1 MQPFTYPLSSATP
14 NSQLTS
20 SSHSTPSCSAFPT
33 NFQYIFLS
41 LKMKIIAIHIQLCC
55 SNSLQYLC
63 PLWFPHISSP
73 LSFPAINHDLL
84 SLSSQ
89 QWSNKQTI
97 PTFLSQAPLLS
108 SESLHCTASIQEPP
122 CFSSKL
128 LFALPSDPSLK
139 TSLLP
144 GLLCL
149 FF

>member
-1 MQPFTYPLSSATP
+1 MGPFTYPLSSATP

-20 SSHSTPSCSAFPT
+20 SSHSTPRCSAFPT

-41 LKMKIIAIHIQLCC
+41 LKMKIIAIHIQLC
-55 SNSLQYLC
+55 
-63 PLWFPHISSP
+63 
-73 LSFPAINHDLL
+73 
-84 SLSSQ
+84 
-89 QWSNKQTI
+89 
-97 PTFLSQAPLLS
+97 
-108 SESLHCTASIQEPP
+108 PP

-149 FF
+149 RPATPPLCSLCIIVLCLCSTSND